1 MTEAELNQYR
11 AIQTEI
17 DDLSFRIGQ
26 LSEKKVQVM
35 TDKVKGSTKYFPYTE
50 VNFNVTGVDQ
60 EGYWKN
66 QNRIHELKCK
76 RENKKAELLQKES
89 EMHDFI
95 YSIKDSQIR
104 QIFILRFIDGLHFE
118 AIGKRLHMD
127 RTTVAKKISKYLE
140 Q

>member
-17 DDLSFRIGQ
+17 DDLNFRIGQ

-60 EGYWKN
+60 AGYWKN
-66 QNRIHELKCK
+66 QNRINKLKHK
-76 RENKKAELLQKES
+76 REDKKAELIQKES

-95 YSIKDSQIR
+95 YSIQDSLIR
-104 QIFILRFIDGLHFE
+104 QIFILRFIDGLPYE

-140 Q
+140 